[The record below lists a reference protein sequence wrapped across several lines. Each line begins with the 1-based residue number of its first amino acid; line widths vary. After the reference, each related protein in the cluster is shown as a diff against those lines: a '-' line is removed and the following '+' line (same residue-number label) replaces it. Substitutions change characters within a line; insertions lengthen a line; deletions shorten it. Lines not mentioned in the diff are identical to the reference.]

1 MKKAE
6 YSTKRVK
13 ETKEKTA
20 SPIQSDTQHLNIPK
34 DVSTNTKKLWH
45 GSSSLPE
52 WMNDYFN
59 WYEEEL
65 KNLNEE
71 NWQSR
76 RYLIMQCLTTDNH
89 CGGTSDR
96 LKPLPLF
103 LLLAVRSKRLF
114 MIRWN
119 TPCALEEFLIPPQ
132 EGYNWTVPTFLVK
145 HIDERH
151 AGSRHCHNTKCLQSV
166 MDTNTTFLLG
176 KLQTFDGGSI
186 YFNEQVN
193 DTSYEEIY
201 HDLFRMFF
209 TPSLGVSKII
219 QEEMSFVGLVAGNY
233 ATAHYRV
240 FYGPRKPNETMIASA
255 AINAVECASEL
266 LPGGPVYF
274 ASDSTFATETIQN
287 YAKQYSRPVV
297 VVQNKEPLHLDKAN
311 STNPEDYYSVF
322 VDLYLLGMGRCGSV
336 GMGGFGR
343 FGLLLS
349 YNASCWNRHLYNK
362 QRLDCSW
369 KDTDSKS
376 Q

>member
-1 MKKAE
+1 
-6 YSTKRVK
+6 
-13 ETKEKTA
+13 
-20 SPIQSDTQHLNIPK
+20 
-34 DVSTNTKKLWH
+34 
-45 GSSSLPE
+45 
-52 WMNDYFN
+52 
-59 WYEEEL
+59 
-65 KNLNEE
+65 
-71 NWQSR
+71 
-76 RYLIMQCLTTDNH
+76 
-89 CGGTSDR
+89 
-96 LKPLPLF
+96 
-103 LLLAVRSKRLF
+103 
-114 MIRWN
+114 
-119 TPCALEEFLIPPQ
+119 
-132 EGYNWTVPTFLVK
+132 
-145 HIDERH
+145 
-151 AGSRHCHNTKCLQSV
+151 
-166 MDTNTTFLLG
+166 MDANATFLLG

-186 YFNEQVN
+186 YFNEQVS

-219 QEEMSFVGLVAGNY
+219 HDEMSSVGLVAGNY
-233 ATAHYRV
+233 ATAHYRA
-240 FYGPRKPNETMIASA
+240 FYGPRKPDETKIASS

-266 LPGGPVYF
+266 RPGGPVYF
-274 ASDSTFATETIQN
+274 ASDSTFAVETIQK

-297 VVQNKEPLHLDKAN
+297 VVPSKEPLHLDKAN

-369 KDTDSKS
+369 TDANSKS